1 MDIKLFVL
9 MLATCLCGGYE
20 NSFDL
25 PPPSQGN
32 LAHAV
37 EGSEHSNKLALRFYG
52 RYPGEISGIF
62 MTRNIYVVC
71 YIYLI
76 SY

>member
-37 EGSEHSNKLALRFYG
+37 EGSKHSNKPALPYYASAYG
-52 RYPGEISGIF
+52 NINSGEISGIYKV
-62 MTRNIYVVC
+62 IG
-71 YIYLI
+71 
-76 SY
+76 